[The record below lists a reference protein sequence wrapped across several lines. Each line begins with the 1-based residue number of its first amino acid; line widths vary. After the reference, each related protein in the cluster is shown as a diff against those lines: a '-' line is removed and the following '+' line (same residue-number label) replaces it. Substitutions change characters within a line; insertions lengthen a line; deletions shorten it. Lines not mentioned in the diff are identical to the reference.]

1 MSLGVAI
8 LCGII
13 YWLAEANLPFVGF
26 WHSRDHWFVD
36 FLQDVCWDS
45 L

>member
-13 YWLAEANLPFVGF
+13 YWLAEANYSGSV
-26 WHSRDHWFVD
+26 VKTKI
-36 FLQDVCWDS
+36 
-45 L
+45 